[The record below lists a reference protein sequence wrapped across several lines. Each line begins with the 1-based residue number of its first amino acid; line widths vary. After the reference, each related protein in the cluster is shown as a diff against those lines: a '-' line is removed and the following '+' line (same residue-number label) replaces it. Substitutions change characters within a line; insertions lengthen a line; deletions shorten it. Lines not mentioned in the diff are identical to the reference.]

1 VFDVLEDVEDA
12 VGKLLASERPVEL
25 ARLARVRRRLDA
37 AWLRAVDDYA
47 RSEAWCEEFPSPAVA
62 VRAASGLS
70 TGKARHDVVT
80 ARKLRD
86 LPELRQAFADGD
98 IDRQR
103 IDIVTDAYTPD
114 RAEALRALEP
124 SLVEAAKLATPDE
137 LRAMMGRIAD
147 ALDGDDGASR
157 SRRQRADE
165 FLSLSQTYG
174 GMWAL
179 NGLLDP
185 ERGAQLHA
193 ALTEEMK
200 RTVDPS
206 RSTRQRRADA
216 LVGLC
221 TSKVTVE
228 MNLHVD
234 LADIERRGDPELAAE
249 IRRTAPNLSKATL
262 RRIACDCNIARVITD
277 GPSQVLDV
285 GRASRVATA
294 AQRRA
299 LKAKYGGC
307 GYPGCDEPFEN
318 CEIHHQ
324 RHWIDGGA
332 TDVENQVPVC
342 GSHHWWLHEG
352 GGRWPP

>member
-1 VFDVLEDVEDA
+1 
-12 VGKLLASERPVEL
+12 
-25 ARLARVRRRLDA
+25 
-37 AWLRAVDDYA
+37 
-47 RSEAWCEEFPSPAVA
+47 

-70 TGKARHDVVT
+70 TGQTRADVIT
-80 ARKLRD
+80 AGKLRE
-86 LPELRQAFADGD
+86 LPEVSAAFEAGE
-98 IDRQR
+98 IDRTR
-103 IDIVTDAYTPD
+103 VNIITDAHTPD
-114 RAEALRALEP
+114 RAEMLRGLEP
-124 SLVEAAKLATPDE
+124 ALVEAAKVATPCE
-137 LRAMMGRIAD
+137 LRAAMRRVTD
-147 ALDGDDGASR
+147 AIDGDDGSSR
-157 SRRQRADE
+157 ARRQRGHE
-165 FLSLSQTYG
+165 FFHLSQTFD

-185 ERGAQLHA
+185 ARGAQLHA
-193 ALTEEMK
+193 ALTGEMK

-206 RSTRQRRADA
+206 RSTRQRRADT
-216 LVGLC
+216 LVALC

-228 MNLHVD
+228 MNVHVD
-234 LADIERRGDPELAAE
+234 LADIERRGGPELAAE

-299 LKAKYGGC
+299 LEAKYGGC

-318 CEIHHQ
+318 CEIHHK

-332 TDVENQVPVC
+332 TDLENQVPVC